1 MHITIVRFCRALW
14 KFAVRQDGQD
24 LVEYA
29 LIIGLMTLA
38 AVAGLQTPA
47 QAIYHAFGNDGTTF
61 NQVTGFGN

>member
-1 MHITIVRFCRALW
+1 MHVHLVKFCRALW
-14 KFAVRQDGQD
+14 KFAVRRDGQD

-47 QAIYHAFGNDGTTF
+47 EAIYHAFNNDASTF
-61 NQVTGFGN
+61 NSVTGF